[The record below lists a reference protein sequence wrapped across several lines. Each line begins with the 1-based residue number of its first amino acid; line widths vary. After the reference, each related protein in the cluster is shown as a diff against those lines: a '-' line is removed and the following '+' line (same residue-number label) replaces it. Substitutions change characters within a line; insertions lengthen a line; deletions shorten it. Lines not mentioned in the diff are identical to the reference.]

1 MKHYLVQ
8 LSIPLLRL
16 TYIPTILDFLPQ
28 DKGDSFLFKSN
39 SSPLPQVQEGS
50 ICVLGRRMEEKRK
63 KGIKDSQ
70 IRSEEVSWNLL
81 HDSSFC
87 ITMARIQPQATGD
100 QALREVVK
108 YNLYFGQ
115 IYIQLKI
122 LLVQKQHRMKIGDS
136 EQSLQSLPVF
146 FCT

>member
-1 MKHYLVQ
+1 M
-8 LSIPLLRL
+8 
-16 TYIPTILDFLPQ
+16 
-28 DKGDSFLFKSN
+28 
-39 SSPLPQVQEGS
+39 
-50 ICVLGRRMEEKRK
+50 K

-70 IRSEEVSWNLL
+70 IISEEVSWNLR

-100 QALREVVK
+100 QALRKVVK

-115 IYIQLKI
+115 IYIHLKI
-122 LLVQKQHRMKIGDS
+122 LLVQKQHRMKIRDS
-136 EQSLQSLPVF
+136 EQSLQSLPMF